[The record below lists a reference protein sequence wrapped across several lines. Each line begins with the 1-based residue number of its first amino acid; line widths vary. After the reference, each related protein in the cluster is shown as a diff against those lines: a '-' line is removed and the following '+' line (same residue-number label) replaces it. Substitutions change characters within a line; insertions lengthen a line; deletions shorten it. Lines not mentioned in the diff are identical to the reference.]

1 MSDLKIFADYV
12 EPSAQHQIDELLSQH
27 AFANAKV
34 RIMPDVHAGTG
45 CVIGFTADLGDKVIP
60 NIVGVDIGC
69 GVLVV
74 PFEGELDLKQLDD
87 VIKKEIPSGRD
98 IYSYERYST
107 TLLDKLY
114 CKEELRDID
123 RLECSLGTLGGGNH
137 YIEVDVD
144 EEGHKYLNIHTG
156 SRNLGTQVCKIYQ
169 KKAIKYCNNGE
180 EEIKK
185 IVEDLKS
192 QGRQNEIQLAILD
205 FKKTKVNIPDA
216 LCYLEGDLREKYLHD
231 MEICQEYAKW
241 NRLFIADSILA
252 ELHLIADWLNKI
264 ESVHNYIDSRDN
276 IIRKGAIS
284 ARKDESVV
292 IPLNMR
298 DGIIIGKGKGNDDW
312 NNSAPHGAGRIMGRR
327 GAHNNLSLNEYIQEM
342 KGIYS
347 TSVCLETIDESPM
360 AYKPAQQ
367 IIDAIKDT
375 VEITK
380 ILKPIYNFKA
390 V

>member
-12 EPSAQHQIDELLSQH
+12 EPNAQHQIDELLSQH

-87 VIKKEIPSGRD
+87 VIRKEIPSGRD
-98 IYSYERYST
+98 IYSYKRYST

-114 CKEELRDID
+114 CKEELSDID
-123 RLECSLGTLGGGNH
+123 RLERSLGTLGGGNH
-137 YIEVDVD
+137 YIEVDID
-144 EEGHKYLNIHTG
+144 EECHKYLNIHTG

-169 KKAIKYCNNGE
+169 KKAIKYCNSYK

-192 QGRQNEIQLAILD
+192 KGRQNEIQLAILN

-231 MEICQEYAKW
+231 MEICQKYAEW
-241 NRLFIADSILA
+241 NRLFIANTIVIKLN
-252 ELHLIADWLNKI
+252 LIANWLNSI

-284 ARKDESVV
+284 ARKDEPVV
-292 IPLNMR
+292 IPLNMK
-298 DGIIIGKGKGNDDW
+298 DGIIIGKGKGNNDW

-327 GAHNNLSLNEYIQEM
+327 DAHDNLSLDEYMQEM

-347 TSVCLETIDESPM
+347 TSVCNATIDESPM

-390 V
+390 F